1 MFPEILNHVKEIM
14 ITNVATTTPDQTLA
28 EAARLMEERNIGS
41 LAVLEKDRLV
51 GITTERDFLKL
62 AAKGYDSRT
71 TKVSEGMTK
80 PVVKC
85 DPMTTITE
93 AFVLMKKYRVRH
105 LPVVEKERLVGMIS
119 LSDLVSAGRLL
130 L

>member
-1 MFPEILNHVKEIM
+1 VFPEILNHVKEIM

>member
-1 MFPEILNHVKEIM
+1 VFPEILNHVKEIM

-71 TKVSEGMTK
+71 TKVSEGMTQ

>member
-51 GITTERDFLKL
+51 GIITERDFLKL

>member
-1 MFPEILNHVKEIM
+1 VFPEILNHVKEIM
-14 ITNVATTTPDQTLA
+14 ITNVATTTPDRTLA
-28 EAARLMEERNIGS
+28 EAAMLMEERNIGS

-51 GITTERDFLKL
+51 GIITERDFLKL

-93 AFVLMKKYRVRH
+93 AFVLMKKHRVRH